1 MTPRI
6 LPRLVLLVGC
16 AFAAGAWAAGAW
28 AADAPVVTDAWAR
41 ATPPG
46 TTVGA
51 AYLTIQGGTRAD
63 RLVDASSDRAAMV
76 HLHAVEESDGVSK
89 MRGIEAVEVPAGQ
102 RVTLAPRSTHL
113 MLMGLDGPLVAGQTF
128 VVTLR
133 FERAGELPVTVTVK
147 PATAT
152 DDHAQHAH

>member
-1 MTPRI
+1 MTHRTA
-6 LPRLVLLVGC
+6 PRLALV
-16 AFAAGAWAAGAW
+16 AFLAVAGTAW

-51 AYLTIQGGTRAD
+51 AYMTIQGGKQAD
-63 RLVDASSDRAAMV
+63 RLVGASSDRAAMV
-76 HLHAVEESDGVSK
+76 HLHTVEEQDGVAK
-89 MRGIEAVEVPAGQ
+89 MRAIDAIEIPAGQ
-102 RVTLAPRSTHL
+102 RVALAPKSTHI

-133 FERAGELPVTVTVK
+133 FAAAGEQPVKVSVK

-152 DDHAQHAH
+152 DDHAHHQH

>member
-1 MTPRI
+1 MTHRTA
-6 LPRLVLLVGC
+6 PRLALV
-16 AFAAGAWAAGAW
+16 AFLAVAGTAWAAE
-28 AADAPVVTDAWAR
+28 APVVTDAWAR

-51 AYLTIQGGTRAD
+51 AYMTIQGGKESD
-63 RLVDASSDRAAMV
+63 RLVDARSDRAAMV
-76 HLHAVEESDGVSK
+76 HLHTVEEQGGVSK
-89 MRGIEAVEVPAGQ
+89 MRTIDAVEIPAGQ
-102 RVTLAPRSTHL
+102 RVALAPKSTHV

-133 FERAGELPVTVTVK
+133 FAKAGEQQVTVTVK

-152 DDHAQHAH
+152 DNQAQHQH

>member
-1 MTPRI
+1 MTLRTA
-6 LPRLVLLVGC
+6 PRLAVVAC
-16 AFAAGAWAAGAW
+16 FAFAGTAWAS
-28 AADAPVVTDAWAR
+28 DAPVVTDAWAR

-51 AYLTIQGGTRAD
+51 AYMTIQGGKEAD
-63 RLVDASSDRAAMV
+63 RLVDANSDRAAMV
-76 HLHAVEESDGVSK
+76 HLHSVEEKDGVSK
-89 MRGIEAVEVPAGQ
+89 MRAIGAVEIPAGQ
-102 RVTLAPRSTHL
+102 RVTLAPKSTHV

-133 FERAGELPVTVTVK
+133 FAKAGEQPVTVTVR

-152 DDHAQHAH
+152 DDHAQHQH

>member
-1 MTPRI
+1 MNVRI
-6 LPRLVLLVGC
+6 APRLAMFACC
-16 AFAAGAWAAGAW
+16 AFAASSWAT
-28 AADAPVVTDAWAR
+28 DAPIVSDAWAR

-51 AYLTIQGGTRAD
+51 AYMSIQGGKQAD
-63 RLVDASSDRAAMV
+63 RLVEARSDRAAMV
-76 HLHAVEESDGVSK
+76 HLHTVEERDGVAQMRAIDAVE
-89 MRGIEAVEVPAGQ
+89 IPAGQ
-102 RVTLAPRSTHL
+102 RVALAPQSTHV

-133 FERAGELPVTVTVK
+133 FANAGELPVTVTVR

-152 DDHAQHAH
+152 DEHAHHPH

>member
-1 MTPRI
+1 MTPYAALR
-6 LPRLVLLVGC
+6 
-16 AFAAGAWAAGAW
+16 FAVVASFALAGTAWAS
-28 AADAPVVTDAWAR
+28 DAPVVTDAWAR

-51 AYLTIQGGTRAD
+51 AYMTIQGGRQAD
-63 RLVDASSDRAAMV
+63 RLVDARSDRAAMV
-76 HLHAVEESDGVSK
+76 HLHSVEEKDGVSK
-89 MRGIEAVEVPAGQ
+89 MRAIEAVEIPAGQ
-102 RVTLAPRSTHL
+102 RVTLAPKSTHV

-133 FERAGELPVTVTVK
+133 FAKAGEQPVTVTVK

-152 DDHAQHAH
+152 DDHAQHQH